1 MRFPNHFYDGFQ
13 SIELP
18 EDYVSDREYA
28 KAVTGLIA
36 IYGWREYSIPDLVPV
51 EEDSD
56 SQQAPID
63 RSQLVFVN
71 IEVVPSGPARM
82 MPGRVDAPHL
92 PLLLRARLSI
102 TRIFLRACQG
112 RLSSTGACCRKSI
125 IYDDLVPRLT
135 RTISCFAD
143 LQKIYLPDRAAIRVY
158 NLLVQLPNY
167 IGFRTLFPLAEYI
180 SLEVK
185 WIGGLR
191 FTDDT
196 EIHGFPFHLRRRR
209 NLSKSAQEI
218 VRMDTY
224 VCITEPEPSST
235 LYRKSWSSTS
245 FLALNDYCYPSMQ
258 LVYWELPYDV
268 DAKGGLLQF
277 RQTVCLQQAKG
288 DLEGVNQYL
297 WMAAQRERGIFKRL
311 SKLFYYWK
319 YYRLYM

>member
-1 MRFPNHFYDGFQ
+1 MSALPPELVELIIYDIWRSEMPSWKRQ
-13 SIELP
+13 SFMTTCPRINRTWK
-18 EDYVSDREYA
+18 YAYAHIVSRD
-28 KAVTGLIA
+28 
-36 IYGWREYSIPDLVPV
+36 IYITS
-51 EEDSD
+51 
-56 SQQAPID
+56 
-63 RSQLVFVN
+63 
-71 IEVVPSGPARM
+71 
-82 MPGRVDAPHL
+82 
-92 PLLLRARLSI
+92 LRYLYY
-102 TRIFLRACQG
+102 LCDVAC
-112 RLSSTGACCRKSI
+112 RRKSI

-143 LQKIYLPDRAAIRVY
+143 LDKLHLPDSAAIRVY

-209 NLSKSAQEI
+209 NLSKFAQEN
-218 VRMDTY
+218 VRMDIY
-224 VCITEPEPSST
+224 VCITDPDPSST

-245 FLALNDYCYPSMQ
+245 FLALSDYYYPGMQ

-268 DAKGGLLQF
+268 DAKGGSLQF
-277 RQTVCLQQAKG
+277 RQTVRLYQAKG

-297 WMAAQRERGIFKRL
+297 WMAAQRLGDRG
-311 SKLFYYWK
+311 SWAKLLFN
-319 YYRLYM
+319 